1 MAAGQ
6 EPPEPGEI
14 IIDGQV
20 AERLGVGVGDTVS
33 ALGHQAR
40 IAGLASGTANVVSS
54 VAFVDRATFRQA
66 ARTRSGASYLLVWPA
81 DGIDAGDAAEAIERD
96 YPVTAQ
102 TREEFSV
109 AERAIISDMS
119 TGLIRGMLVIGFV
132 VGVAVAAL
140 SMYTVTTSR
149 LREYAVLKAIGLR
162 NRGLYGMVARQATL
176 TVGGGLALALGL
188 LAAMTVVIPAVEP
201 SLTMA
206 VTAGSLLRVIAITGV
221 IAVVAALL
229 PALRLARV
237 DPASVYR
244 S

>member
-1 MAAGQ
+1 
-6 EPPEPGEI
+6 
-14 IIDGQV
+14 
-20 AERLGVGVGDTVS
+20 
-33 ALGHQAR
+33 
-40 IAGLASGTANVVSS
+40 
-54 VAFVDRATFRQA
+54 
-66 ARTRSGASYLLVWPA
+66 
-81 DGIDAGDAAEAIERD
+81 
-96 YPVTAQ
+96 
-102 TREEFSV
+102 
-109 AERAIISDMS
+109 
-119 TGLIRGMLVIGFV
+119 
-132 VGVAVAAL
+132 
-140 SMYTVTTSR
+140 
-149 LREYAVLKAIGLR
+149 
-162 NRGLYGMVARQATL
+162 MVARQATL